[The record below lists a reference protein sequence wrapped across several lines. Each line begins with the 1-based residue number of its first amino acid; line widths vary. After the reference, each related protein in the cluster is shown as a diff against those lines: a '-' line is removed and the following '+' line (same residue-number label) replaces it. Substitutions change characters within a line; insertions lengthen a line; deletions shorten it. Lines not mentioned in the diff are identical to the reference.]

1 MNIFSYSNKQPKDI
15 AAELKV
21 DLAYGLD
28 SEEAAGRL
36 KQYGPNEIAGYRAA
50 WYHIFFRQFKSSF
63 IYLLLGA
70 ALLAFILRER
80 MDGIMIVLF
89 VLINVLLGF
98 FQEYRSEQTL
108 KLLKQYTVS
117 RAAVRRAGKEISV
130 KSAEL
135 VPGDIVR
142 LSPGDRIPADIRFIE
157 AVNLKVNET
166 VLSGESEAI
175 NKESRT
181 VKRRI
186 KDMYGAVNLGFS
198 GTTVVSGR
206 AVGIVLLTGN
216 TTAMG
221 DIAHLA
227 KETRHVSGFEKG
239 IARFSQFIIKLVVIT
254 LALVFLA
261 NILIKGERVDFVSLL
276 IFSIA
281 LAVSVIPEALPLV
294 MTFSLSRGALRLA
307 RKKVVVKRLSAI
319 EDLGGIEVLATDKT
333 GTLTEN
339 KLTVKDVYAADKK
352 QALFCANMISAG
364 IDSRQAQLEPF
375 DVALWSALSARE
387 QKAIREYIKVGEIPF
402 DPARRR
408 NGILA
413 ERGHELELV
422 VRGAPE
428 EIMALSRNLSN
439 LEKNRIKRWISDQG
453 EGGSRVLAV
462 ASRVI
467 TDYNPDDLVSLEDDL
482 EFLGVISF
490 ADPIKPTTF
499 AAIKK
504 ARELGVAIKI
514 ITGDSPE
521 VAGAVA
527 HKVGLIRDRRK
538 VITGEEFM
546 ELGEEEKSLAV
557 SEYAV
562 FARILPEQKHK
573 IIELLER
580 EYEVGFLGEG
590 INDTPALKA
599 ANVSIV
605 VESAADAAREA
616 ADIVLL
622 KKNLEVIIDGIRDG
636 REVFANT
643 TKYIKITLASNFG
656 NFYAVA
662 VASMLIDFLPMLPIQ
677 ILLVNLLSDFP
688 MIAIAADAV
697 DPGEI
702 ASPKRYSVKDIMVI
716 ATILGLVSSVFDFLF
731 FGLFVRFGA
740 TTLQTYWF
748 IGSILTELA
757 LIYSLRT
764 KFFFLKAKA
773 PSGSLFVLSIVAA
786 AATVIIPLTGI
797 GREIF
802 RFIRPD
808 FYHLAFIFGL
818 VAVYFAV
825 TETVKLFYYRP
836 VNNEGAGVRTSGF

>member
-1 MNIFSYSNKQPKDI
+1 MNIFNYSNKTPKEI

-21 DLAYGLD
+21 DLSYGLD
-28 SEEAAGRL
+28 PEEAAGRL
-36 KQYGPNEIAGYRAA
+36 KQCGPNEIAGRSAA
-50 WYHIFFRQFKSSF
+50 WYHILLRQFRSSF

-70 ALLAFILRER
+70 AALAFILSEYT
-80 MDGIMIVLF
+80 DGIMIVLF
-89 VLINVLLGF
+89 VFINVLLGF
-98 FQEYRSEQTL
+98 LQEYRSEQTL
-108 KLLKQYTVS
+108 KLLKQYTIS
-117 RAAVRRAGKEISV
+117 RATARRAGKELSV
-130 KSAEL
+130 KSHDL
-135 VPGDIVR
+135 VPGDIIA
-142 LSPGDRIPADIRFIE
+142 LAAGDKIPADIRFIE
-157 AVNLKVNET
+157 AINLKVNET
-166 VLSGESEAI
+166 ILSGESEAI

-186 KDMYGAVNLGFS
+186 KDIYGALNLGFS

-206 AVGIVLLTGN
+206 AIGIVLLTGDK
-216 TTAMG
+216 TAMG

-227 KETRHVSGFEKG
+227 GETKHVSSFEKG

-254 LALVFLA
+254 LTLVFSA
-261 NILIKGERVDFVSLL
+261 NILIKGDQVDFVSLI

-307 RKKVVVKRLSAI
+307 KKKVVVKRLSAI

-333 GTLTEN
+333 GTITEN
-339 KLTVKDVYAADKK
+339 KLTVKDIYAADKK
-352 QALFCANMISAG
+352 QALFSANLVSAG
-364 IDSRQAQLEPF
+364 VRSALLEPF
-375 DVALWSALSARE
+375 DVALWSALPERE
-387 QKAIREYIKVGEIPF
+387 RKLIGEYIKIGEIPF
-402 DPARRR
+402 DPKRRR
-408 NGILA
+408 GSVLVQKG
-413 ERGHELELV
+413 RDLEFI

-428 EIMALSRNLSN
+428 EIIPLAQNLSKT
-439 LEKNRIKRWISDQG
+439 EKNLIGRWVR
-453 EGGSRVLAV
+453 ERGGRGLRVLAV
-462 ASRVI
+462 ASRSVAE
-467 TDYNPDDLVSLEDDL
+467 YNPENLTRLEEDL
-482 EFLGVISF
+482 EFLGVIAF
-490 ADPIKPTTF
+490 VDPIKPSTM

-504 ARELGVAIKI
+504 AGELGVAIKI

-527 HKVGLIRDRRK
+527 HQVGLTKDSREL
-538 VITGEEFM
+538 ITGSEFM
-546 ELGEEEKSLAV
+546 ELSETERREAV
-557 SEYAV
+557 LKYAV
-562 FARILPEQKHK
+562 FARVLPEQKHR

-580 EYEVGFLGEG
+580 ECEVGFLGEG

-605 VESAADAAREA
+605 VESAADIAREA

-622 KKNLEVIIDGIRDG
+622 EKNLEVIIDGIRDG

-662 VASMLIDFLPMLPIQ
+662 IASMLIDFLPMLPIQ

-702 ASPKRYSVKDIMVI
+702 ASPRRYSVKDIMVI
-716 ATILGLVSSVFDFLF
+716 ATILGIVSSIFDFLF

-764 KFFFLKAKA
+764 RFFFLKAKA
-773 PSGSLFVLSIVAA
+773 PSGSLFALSIVAA

-808 FYHLAFIFGL
+808 FYHLALIFGL
-818 VAVYFAV
+818 VVAYFVV
-825 TETVKLFYYRP
+825 TETVKLFYYKPTKDCR
-836 VNNEGAGVRTSGF
+836 G